1 VNPESSQ
8 RRTGG
13 ATLIEF
19 TLVLLLGVLPL
30 VLAILQIA
38 ALLVARNTVNLAT
51 FLAVRQGAVAHAE
64 LDAMR
69 RELARGLLPL
79 YVPAARG
86 GRSPPPLVARSYAT
100 AWRDVLVLDELR
112 IETPTRAQA
121 ARLAQ
126 VRDGVQVIP
135 NDALEYRDS
144 PTQEANV
151 LTIVVT
157 HCQPLVVP
165 FIGPALAELLAAFD
179 DEAVHQRCY
188 VTGRAPLRSRASIVM
203 QSDTLVAMLPD

>member
-1 VNPESSQ
+1 MSWAVPG

-51 FLAVRQGAVAHAE
+51 FLAARQGAVAHAAD
-64 LDAMR
+64 DAMR

-86 GRSPPPLVARSYAT
+86 GRSPPARVARSYAS
-100 AWRDVLVLDELR
+100 ALRDVFVVDELR

-121 ARLAQ
+121 SRLVQ
-126 VRDGVQVIP
+126 VREGERVIP
-135 NDALEYRDS
+135 NDALEYRGRLV
-144 PTQEANV
+144 QEANV
-151 LTIVVT
+151 LTIVVV

-165 FIGPALAELLAAFD
+165 FIGPALAAMLAAFD
-179 DEAVHQRCY
+179 AEAVHQRCY
-188 VTGRAPLRSRASIVM
+188 ALGRAPLRARASVVM
-203 QSDTLVAMLPD
+203 QSDVLVAMLPD

>member
-1 VNPESSQ
+1 MSSVALR

-38 ALLVARNTVNLAT
+38 ALLVASNTVNLAT
-51 FLAVRQGAVAHAE
+51 FLAARQGAVAHAAA
-64 LDAMR
+64 DAMR

-86 GRSPPPLVARSYAT
+86 GHSPPALVARSYAS
-100 AWRDVLVLDELR
+100 ALRDVFVLDELR
-112 IETPTRAQA
+112 IEAPTRAQA
-121 ARLAQ
+121 SRLVQ
-126 VRDGVQVIP
+126 MRDGVRVIP
-135 NDALEYRDS
+135 NDALEYRGRLV
-144 PTQEANV
+144 QEANV

-165 FIGPALAELLAAFD
+165 FVGPALAATLAVFD
-179 DEAVHQRCY
+179 AEVAHQRCY
-188 VTGRAPLRSRASIVM
+188 ALGRAPLRARASLVM
-203 QSDTLVAMLPD
+203 QSDVLISMLPD

>member
-1 VNPESSQ
+1 MSLAVPG

-51 FLAVRQGAVAHAE
+51 FLAARQGAVAHAAD
-64 LDAMR
+64 DAMR

-86 GRSPPPLVARSYAT
+86 GRSPPALVARSYAS
-100 AWRDVLVLDELR
+100 ALRDVFVLDALR

-121 ARLAQ
+121 SRLVQ
-126 VRDGVQVIP
+126 VRAGVRVIP
-135 NDALEYRDS
+135 NDALEYRGRLV
-144 PTQEANV
+144 QEANV
-151 LTIVVT
+151 LSIVVM

-165 FIGPALAELLAAFD
+165 FIGPALAAMLTAFD
-179 DEAVHQRCY
+179 AQVDHQRCY
-188 VTGRAPLRSRASIVM
+188 ALGRVPLRAHASVVM
-203 QSDTLVAMLPD
+203 QSDVHIAMLPD